1 MSCHFT
7 KKALRMINFQPCS
20 SHSNRLFKT
29 SFVLKFSDKVNLENT
44 FFVSKS
50 INNLLPSLFDDWFLF
65 SSDQHS
71 YKTFWYFRGNLYESS
86 YKTNFYDKN
95 SIIGSPI
102 NAWNNSQK
110 LLKFSLRHLIKSK
123 MPFLQIMELIV
134 NFQTFQI
141 DAWWFFK
148 DLTSI
153 SILTFSPRCCYFI
166 IYILLYDLPL
176 INWTKLLLLSILEV
190 DLRLQ
195 QHPRWSTLW

>member
-71 YKTFWYFRGNLYESS
+71 YETFWYFRGNLYESS

-123 MPFLQIMELIV
+123 ISVRYAFFANYGINCQLSDISNWCLMV
-134 NFQTFQI
+134 FQRFN
-141 DAWWFFK
+141 
-148 DLTSI
+148 
-153 SILTFSPRCCYFI
+153 
-166 IYILLYDLPL
+166 IYINFNFFSKMLLLYNIHFALRSSFD
-176 INWTKLLLLSILEV
+176 KLN
-190 DLRLQ
+190 
-195 QHPRWSTLW
+195 